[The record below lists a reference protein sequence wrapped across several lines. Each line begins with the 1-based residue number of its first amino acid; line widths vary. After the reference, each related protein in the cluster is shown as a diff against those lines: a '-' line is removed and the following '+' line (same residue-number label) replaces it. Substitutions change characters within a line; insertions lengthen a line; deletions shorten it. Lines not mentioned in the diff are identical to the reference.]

1 VRSEVKIRILSLAIV
16 LLISIFPLVINS
28 IYLFITDKSTEYSSD
43 NQFIFSIIWEI
54 LSLGILYLVLKKQG
68 RNYKDIGFSFR
79 KTDIL
84 HGILLY
90 LGIYFAYII
99 ALSISPNFSQAPRNI
114 EFLKANVSIFYMLF
128 IIINP
133 FFEELIVRAYT
144 ITEVKY
150 LLKKEEI
157 SVLISTVIQTSY
169 HLYQGLIP
177 ALYVGIMFF
186 IFSIYF
192 VKSRRIVPII
202 VVHLF
207 IDFIAMLE
215 LGK

>member
-1 VRSEVKIRILSLAIV
+1 MRSEVKIRTLSLVIV

-28 IYLFITDKSTEYSSD
+28 IYLFITDNPTEYSSD
-43 NQFIFSIIWEI
+43 NQFIFSIIWEM

-68 RNYKDIGFSFR
+68 RNYKDIGFEFR

-90 LGIYFAYII
+90 FGIYIAYII

-128 IIINP
+128 IIVNP

-157 SVLISTVIQTSY
+157 SVLISTLIQTSY

-207 IDFIAMLE
+207 FDFIAMLE